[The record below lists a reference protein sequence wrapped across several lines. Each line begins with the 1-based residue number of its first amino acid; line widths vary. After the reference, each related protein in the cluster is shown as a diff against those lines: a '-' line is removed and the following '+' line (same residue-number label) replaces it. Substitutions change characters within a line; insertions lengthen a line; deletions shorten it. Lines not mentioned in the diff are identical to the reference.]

1 VVCLSV
7 SVCSSRSGALQK
19 RLNRSRCSLVDVQM
33 GPRNHVSDEVQI
45 AQREGAIYFWKSL
58 VFGLVLKSTS
68 YAVLYAAKKI
78 NNGITFTAP
87 LCVHC
92 CSELQCCRVPTGSH
106 RITLSPVK
114 NPPMHLRC
122 GLSSKSFDHLFI
134 IAVRQS

>member
-58 VFGLVLKSTS
+58 VFGLGIEKHFVRCF
-68 YAVLYAAKKI
+68 VRCKKI